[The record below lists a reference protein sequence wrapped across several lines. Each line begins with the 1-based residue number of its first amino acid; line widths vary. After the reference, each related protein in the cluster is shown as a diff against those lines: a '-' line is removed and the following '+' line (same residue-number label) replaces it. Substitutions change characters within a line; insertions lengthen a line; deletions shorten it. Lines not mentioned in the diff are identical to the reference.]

1 VEDIKADTTYCYT
14 VDSMGATGELDG
26 VRSKAYH
33 FTTRG

>member
-1 VEDIKADTTYCYT
+1 LEDIKAGTTYYYT
-14 VDSMGATGELDG
+14 VESMGATGELDG